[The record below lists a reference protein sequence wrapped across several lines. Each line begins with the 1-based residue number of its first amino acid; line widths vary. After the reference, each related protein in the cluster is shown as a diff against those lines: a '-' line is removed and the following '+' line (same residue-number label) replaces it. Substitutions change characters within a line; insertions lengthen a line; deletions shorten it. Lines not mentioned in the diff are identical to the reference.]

1 MPVIEP
7 IIHYELK
14 RMMRWIIS
22 ILMIGCVNALSANEP
37 KPENVTQSFWETYT
51 AALRGD
57 KIAQFQTGVI
67 YERGIGVEENQTQ
80 AAKWYEKS
88 AIQGYMDAQ
97 YNVALMYA
105 TGRGVDQNDGFAMMW
120 LSLAAKQ
127 GDKEAR
133 KLLLEFIDGKYD
145 KIKTSASGKKPA
157 INSMVYIAPL
167 RLKTKEG
174 AQICTPEGECI
185 STKANTT
192 VTSKIKSGAWYKV
205 SGMGSVNGW
214 EPYKKEGWIE
224 ENSVEVRR

>member
-1 MPVIEP
+1 
-7 IIHYELK
+7 
-14 RMMRWIIS
+14 MRWIIS
-22 ILMIGCVNALSANEP
+22 ILLIGFASTAFANELTS
-37 KPENVTQSFWETYT
+37 ENTTRSFWETYT

-97 YNVALMYA
+97 YNIALMYA

-133 KLLLEFIDGKYD
+133 KLLLEFLDGKYD
-145 KIKTSASGKKPA
+145 KVKTSASGKKPA
-157 INSMVYIAPL
+157 INSMVYITPL

-185 STKANTT
+185 STKTNTT

-205 SGMGSVNGW
+205 SGMGSVKGW
-214 EPYKKEGWIE
+214 EPYGKEGWIE